1 MRILPFLLF
10 CLILKGLPF
19 TAVSAQDD
27 ETAGLPDE
35 ERSYSNPVLAT
46 GADPWIIK
54 QGPFYYYCSA
64 AGNGIFVSRW
74 GALHRP
80 EESVPVWVAP
90 RSGWNTN
97 CIWAPEL
104 HYLEGRWY
112 IYYAAGVSGPPYIH
126 QRAGVLESISDHPFG
141 PYIDRG
147 MLYTGDN
154 PQDRSSA
161 KWAIDLTVLEW
172 KGKLYA
178 IWSGWEQNETTDK
191 TKQHLYIA
199 PMDNPYTISSARVKI
214 SSPDQ
219 WYETGPELNLN
230 EGPQVLKRP
239 ATLKQPGDLYIV
251 YSCGQSW
258 LPSYQLSWLR
268 LRDEK
273 ANPLLPQSWIK
284 SETPVFVGTD
294 SVFGVGHASFTTSP
308 DNKEWYI
315 VYHAKRSKTA
325 GWERDVRL
333 QLFNWNPDG
342 TPNFGTPVPSG
353 LELPLPSGTK

>member
-104 HYLEGRWY
+104 HYL
-112 IYYAAGVSGPPYIH
+112 
-126 QRAGVLESISDHPFG
+126 
-141 PYIDRG
+141 
-147 MLYTGDN
+147 
-154 PQDRSSA
+154 
-161 KWAIDLTVLEW
+161 
-172 KGKLYA
+172 
-178 IWSGWEQNETTDK
+178 
-191 TKQHLYIA
+191 
-199 PMDNPYTISSARVKI
+199 
-214 SSPDQ
+214 
-219 WYETGPELNLN
+219 
-230 EGPQVLKRP
+230 
-239 ATLKQPGDLYIV
+239 
-251 YSCGQSW
+251 
-258 LPSYQLSWLR
+258 
-268 LRDEK
+268 
-273 ANPLLPQSWIK
+273 
-284 SETPVFVGTD
+284 
-294 SVFGVGHASFTTSP
+294 
-308 DNKEWYI
+308 
-315 VYHAKRSKTA
+315 
-325 GWERDVRL
+325 
-333 QLFNWNPDG
+333 
-342 TPNFGTPVPSG
+342 
-353 LELPLPSGTK
+353 